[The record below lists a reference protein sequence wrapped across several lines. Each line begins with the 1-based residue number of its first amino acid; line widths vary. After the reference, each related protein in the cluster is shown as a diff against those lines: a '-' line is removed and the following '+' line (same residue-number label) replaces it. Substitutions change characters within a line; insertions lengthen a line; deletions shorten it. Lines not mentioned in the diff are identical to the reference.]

1 MISRPL
7 SDTLKKDYFQWPEF
21 VLQAFYQ
28 LREAM
33 AQAPMLAMSDISKPF
48 VVKTYA
54 SGIGIGAV
62 LEQKNYPIAF
72 ISQAFG
78 PRAKA
83 LSVYERELLAI
94 TFAVLNGGIVWSK
107 AFSSLK
113 QTMRVL
119 SIVRILYGKG
129 AENKAADAL
138 SRISEAPTSIVM
150 AVTSYI
156 RPLWMQQ

>member
-94 TFAVLNGGIVWSK
+94 TFCSSK
-107 AFSSLK
+107 WRHCLEQGLFFIK
-113 QTMRVL
+113 TDNE
-119 SIVRILYGKG
+119 SIKHCEDTIWEGCG
-129 AENKAADAL
+129 E
-138 SRISEAPTSIVM
+138 
-150 AVTSYI
+150 
-156 RPLWMQQ
+156 